1 MNMGE
6 WKVPLSLRVS
16 QLSRDELQA
25 IADHER
31 RSLANLGQIVLE
43 WGFEQLKIAGSTHRL
58 LKFKIRPKASNNRV
72 LMRTSRRENKEPLL

>member
-1 MNMGE
+1 MGE
-6 WKVPLSLRVS
+6 WKVPLSLLIPRP
-16 QLSRDELQA
+16 SRNELQA

-58 LKFKIRPKASNNRV
+58 LKFKTRPKARNSSL
-72 LMRTSRRENKEPLL
+72 LMKTSRKGNRESL